1 MSIDI
6 ASATTT
12 VPDPRWRRA
21 AYVYG
26 IVVAL
31 GIAYMVA
38 MIPVQVSDC
47 LGNLLQIQHD
57 TWTRL
62 IVNHFWNTGF
72 LRPLLWA
79 QIKGAFDLAD
89 GHYWLTFKAIHAAQ
103 LVLLAG
109 LFVRLLRIERARD
122 FAAVPVAVA
131 VLVGLHTFSGTV
143 REAFPV
149 NSFLTVLVCTFAVM
163 NLSLSRWRWWHD
175 ALALVIYLFILL
187 TVESGL
193 LVVAALVMAR
203 LVGLRGVSWA
213 GVGACLLLTLGY
225 FYLRFGPLAVGA
237 PGLIERSTGFGF
249 QVLDPPEL
257 MARFGAHPA
266 AFYAYNIVCSIITVF
281 FAEPRAG
288 VWHATHA
295 IVSGGEVPSWLVINL
310 VSSALA
316 TALVVWYGRRR
327 VVAWWRTR
335 RIDDDDRIAM
345 VCGTVLL
352 ANAVLSF
359 PYTKD
364 AIMSTGGA
372 CFAVLTFYAVR
383 EMLAVGER
391 GILKG
396 LGAAVVLVALSG
408 TWAVRATALPHL
420 LREQA
425 FKVRNDWATVYPWL
439 DAQHIELKDA
449 DARMLVEQLRRE
461 ALRSPAPHPNI
472 GRSPWRRLLDL
483 N

>member
-1 MSIDI
+1 MNID
-6 ASATTT
+6 STGATAAA
-12 VPDPRWRRA
+12 PDPRWRRA

-26 IVVAL
+26 IIVAL

-57 TWTRL
+57 NYRRMLTDL
-62 IVNHFWNTGF
+62 MYSKGY

-79 QIKGAFDLAD
+79 QIKLMYDVAQ
-89 GHYWLTFKAIHAAQ
+89 GHYWVTFKAVHAAE
-103 LVLLAG
+103 LVLLAV

-122 FAAVPVAVA
+122 FAGVPVAIA
-131 VLVGLHTFSGTV
+131 VLVGLHTFNGTV

-175 ALALVIYLFILL
+175 ALAFVIYLFVLL

-257 MARFGAHPA
+257 MTRFGAHPYVL
-266 AFYAYNIVCSIITVF
+266 YAYNIACSIITVL

-288 VWHATHA
+288 VWYVTRT
-295 IVSGGEVPSWLVINL
+295 VVGGGELPLWLIINL
-310 VSSALA
+310 VSCALA
-316 TALVVWYGRRR
+316 TALVGWHATRRL
-327 VVAWWRTR
+327 AAGWRTR
-335 RIDDDDRIAM
+335 RIDDGDRIAI
-345 VCGTVLL
+345 VCVTVLV

-372 CFAVLTFYAVR
+372 CFAVLVFYAVR
-383 EMLAVGER
+383 ELLAVGER
-391 GILKG
+391 GALAG

-408 TWAVRATALPHL
+408 TWAIRATALPHL

-439 DAQHIELKDA
+439 DAQHIELRDP
-449 DARMLVEQLRRE
+449 DARMLVERLRRE